1 MNAST
6 KVPTWFNVVAILA
19 IIWNIFGVLAYLGQ
33 AFMTQEIFDALPIE
47 QQEAYTSRPA
57 WVTAAFATAVFAGFL
72 GSVALALRKSLAKSL
87 LLVSLV
93 AVIINDIYM
102 FFLIDSIAIYGMTAL
117 FMQVF
122 VLIVCI
128 YLIMLFNKAKANSWI
143 S

>member
-1 MNAST
+1 MTTST
-6 KVPTWFNVVAILA
+6 KAPTWFNVVAILA

-33 AFMTQEIFDALPIE
+33 AFMPPEVLEAMPIE
-47 QQEAYTSRPA
+47 QQEAYANRPA
-57 WVTAAFATAVFAGFL
+57 WATAAFATAVFAGFL
-72 GSVALALRKSLAKSL
+72 GCVSLALKKNIAKAL

-102 FFLIDSIAIYGMTAL
+102 FFFIDAIAIYGMTAL

-122 VLIVCI
+122 VLVIAI
-128 YLIMLFNKAKANSWI
+128 YLVMLFNKAKANSWI